1 MSDRRIDGFFYGL
14 FMDHEILRET
24 GVEPINPRR
33 AYVEEFAL
41 RIGQRATLIPSP
53 GGRAYGMLFAL
64 KHSEL
69 DRLYAAPGLEQYR
82 PEAILAQP
90 LEGTPTP
97 ALCYN
102 LREAPPLH
110 ERNPEYAARLQR
122 VLTILDFP
130 AEYVASVDE
139 RGA

>member
-14 FMDHEILRET
+14 FMDHEILREN
-24 GVEPINPRR
+24 GVEPMNPRR
-33 AYVEEFAL
+33 AYVGEFAL
-41 RIGQRATLIPSP
+41 QIGRRATLIPSP
-53 GGRAYGMLFAL
+53 GARAYGMLFAL

-69 DRLYAAPGLEQYR
+69 DRLYAAPGLEEYR

-90 LEGTPTP
+90 LKGTPTP

-102 LREAPPLH
+102 LREAPRTH
-110 ERNPEYAARLQR
+110 ERNPEYAARLKR

-130 AEYVASVDE
+130 AGYVASVD
-139 RGA
+139 G